1 VAPRAARVIRDQAAR
16 SALLRAAPSVRAL
29 VVGQAPAGAT
39 VEVLGEARGDAIGP
53 ASDRWLR
60 VRYRGVI
67 GYVYAPLV
75 E

>member
-1 VAPRAARVIRDQAAR
+1 VIRDQAAR
-16 SALLRAAPSVRAL
+16 PALLRAAPSVRAL

-60 VRYRGVI
+60 VRYGGVI